1 MKRFSRIFALVLA
14 LVMTASVFAACGGDE
29 ADTTAAGTNAATADE
44 NKVHVTWYYGSEI
57 LKEEDVEKGSKLTE
71 WTPVKEGKTFT
82 GWCAEASAT
91 TPFDFTKEITADT
104 DIFAAFRSDVYVED
118 KTEYYLI
125 GTGSGSMNVSGW
137 DHNNSYANLKMVK
150 DTTITDKN
158 VYTIEITMYAGDR
171 FQICHD
177 LSWDGQFGIGGVV
190 GAAYAA
196 GINPNKPDEGEKTVE
211 DEKYAEVKDK
221 DGNVVFIG
229 GDENNNSFTSW
240 NIILNEGHDGKYKFT
255 LTTNPSSPAYNTIE
269 WELVEKVDALTQTH
283 DMHLI
288 GSFNGWD
295 AASTDFA
302 MNESE
307 DKATWSGF
315 LTLDADAEIKVINHV
330 DGLYYGTTDG
340 ANIALTAGTYC
351 VKYTV
356 ADNSVVFQPLAYYV
370 VGTFKDAEGKAVNF
384 AVKDGVTPALTVADG
399 KATADFTAV
408 DVTAMN
414 DYNWI
419 TAQGKPGVMAVK
431 IVFGCELGIKDW
443 YADPAT
449 EGDNFY
455 LPAGEYTATFD
466 IAAGTASVTQK

>member
-1 MKRFSRIFALVLA
+1 MDLILKKIEQLSSRLVEIVSEINEGESLSKA
-14 LVMTASVFAACGGDE
+14 ATNKEIESLKSLSDIKSNISSLTAEKNVMTE
-29 ADTTAAGTNAATADE
+29 QQ
-44 NKVHVTWYYGSEI
+44 SE
-57 LKEEDVEKGSKLTE
+57 
-71 WTPVKEGKTFT
+71 
-82 GWCAEASAT
+82 
-91 TPFDFTKEITADT
+91 
-104 DIFAAFRSDVYVED
+104 
-118 KTEYYLI
+118 
-125 GTGSGSMNVSGW
+125 
-137 DHNNSYANLKMVK
+137 
-150 DTTITDKN
+150 TI
-158 VYTIEITMYAGDR
+158 
-171 FQICHD
+171 
-177 LSWDGQFGIGGVV
+177 
-190 GAAYAA
+190 
-196 GINPNKPDEGEKTVE
+196 
-211 DEKYAEVKDK
+211 
-221 DGNVVFIG
+221 
-229 GDENNNSFTSW
+229 
-240 NIILNEGHDGKYKFT
+240 
-255 LTTNPSSPAYNTIE
+255 
-269 WELVEKVDALTQTH
+269 EKVDALTHTH